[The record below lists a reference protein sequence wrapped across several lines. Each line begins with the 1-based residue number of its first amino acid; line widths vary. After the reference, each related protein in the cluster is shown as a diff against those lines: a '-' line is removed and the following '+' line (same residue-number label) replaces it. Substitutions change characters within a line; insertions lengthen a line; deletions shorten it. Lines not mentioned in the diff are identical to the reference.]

1 MGETITMTKKEA
13 ERYDIIQKLLK
24 KEIDG
29 TQAARLLGKSIR
41 QTKRIK
47 ANVLKVRK
55 QGRPGIEGVIH
66 GNRGKKSKKRI
77 PQKTIDKILNLRR
90 EIYYD
95 FTPTFFQ
102 EKLVEEHNIKC
113 SYGTVRSILINKG
126 LYTVKTRKSNKK
138 HFSQRERKAS
148 FGEMDQF
155 DGSYHD

>member
-24 KEIDG
+24 EEIDG

-66 GNRGKKSKKRI
+66 GNRGKKSKKRT
-77 PQKTIDKILNLRR
+77 PQKTIN
-90 EIYYD
+90 
-95 FTPTFFQ
+95 
-102 EKLVEEHNIKC
+102 
-113 SYGTVRSILINKG
+113 
-126 LYTVKTRKSNKK
+126 
-138 HFSQRERKAS
+138 
-148 FGEMDQF
+148 
-155 DGSYHD
+155 